1 VSSLGLKL
9 WALVAVPF
17 ALLRAGAQDAP
28 RPSTGEAWRI
38 ILPKQA
44 TLVLARDGSL
54 IGEIGAERRVSV
66 PLRTLPK
73 YLAQAFIAVED
84 QRFYEHDGVDLVG
97 IAGAIKDN
105 LMGERRGASTITQ
118 LLVGNMHPDVI
129 DRRDKGL
136 GRKLREQ
143 AAAREM
149 EKHYSKEQILEAFL
163 NQIHFGHGWY
173 GVEVAARRYFGKP
186 AAKLSLGESA
196 TLAAL
201 PKGPA
206 IYDPIAHPD
215 RAKQRRNVVL
225 ALMAQQGFITR
236 EQSLKAQREPM
247 VVAKN
252 RGVTESAPYFIDVV
266 RVQAERLGV
275 PIASGG
281 FQIHTTLEPA
291 LQAAAREA
299 VVAGTK
305 ELEGQAGY
313 RHPTLASRVKSTR
326 NDYLQAL
333 AIAMDP
339 STGEVRALI
348 GGRDYAKSQ
357 FNRAVNGMRQPGSAF
372 KPVVY
377 ATALE
382 QGLTPNVIIP
392 DTALAIPLPNGTVYS
407 PKNSDDEFLGPLI
420 MRDALARS
428 RNTVAVQ
435 LAQRVTMDSVVAMA
449 RRLGI
454 DAPIVPYPS
463 SAIGASVVQPL
474 DLVSVY
480 ATIANLGLRAE
491 PRFITRVEDREGRAV
506 WQSPPPV
513 PERVLEEAVAY
524 VLRDMMRDVVS
535 RGTATSVR
543 KFVSQAIPVAGKT
556 GTTDENTD
564 VWFVGM
570 TPEIVAGVWVG
581 FDTPKSIAPGAAGST
596 LAAPIWGRMIGK
608 YYEGKTSTP
617 WPLAPGVIPIVLD
630 RHTGRIPNP
639 FSFEQNLYTEYFV
652 EGTEPIEF
660 APWKSVLLALPAIP

>member
-1 VSSLGLKL
+1 
-9 WALVAVPF
+9 VPL
-17 ALLRAGAQDAP
+17 ALLGAGAQDAP
-28 RPSTGEAWRI
+28 RSTSGEPWRI

-44 TLVLARDGSL
+44 SLVLARDGSL
-54 IGEIGAERRVSV
+54 IGEIGTERRVSV

-73 YLAQAFIAVED
+73 YLPQAFIAVED

-118 LLVGNMHPDVI
+118 LLVGNMHPDII

-149 EKHYSKEQILEAFL
+149 EKHYTKEQILEAFL

-186 AAKLSLGESA
+186 AAKLSLVESA

-215 RAKQRRNVVL
+215 RARQRRNVVL
-225 ALMAQQGFITR
+225 ALMAQQNYITR
-236 EQSLKAQREPM
+236 EQSQKAQREPV

-252 RGVTESAPYFIDVV
+252 RGVAESAPYFIDVV

-275 PIASGG
+275 PLSAGG
-281 FQIHTTLEPA
+281 FQVHTTLEPA

-299 VVAGTK
+299 VVQGTK
-305 ELEGQAGY
+305 ELEGQPGY
-313 RHPTLASRVKSTR
+313 RHPTLASRAKSTR
-326 NDYLQAL
+326 NDYLQAM

-339 STGEVRALI
+339 TTGEVRALI
-348 GGRDYAKSQ
+348 GGRDYSKSQ

-382 QGLTPNVIIP
+382 QGFTPNVIVP

-407 PKNSDDEFLGPLI
+407 PKNSDGEFVGPVI

-449 RRLGI
+449 ARLGI

-480 ATIANLGLRAE
+480 ATIANLGLRVE
-491 PRFITRVEDREGRAV
+491 PRFITRVDDREGRAV

-513 PERVLEEAVAY
+513 AERVLEEPIAF
-524 VLRDMMRDVVS
+524 VLRDMMKDVVA
-535 RGTATSVR
+535 RGTATSLR
-543 KFVSQAIPVAGKT
+543 RFVPEGIPVAGKT
-556 GTTDENTD
+556 GTTDENSD

-581 FDTPKSIAPGAAGST
+581 FDTPKTITPGAAGST

-608 YYEGKTSTP
+608 YYEGKTSAP
-617 WPLAPGVIPIVLD
+617 WPLVPGVIPIVLD
-630 RHTGRIPNP
+630 RHTGRLPNP

-652 EGTEPIEF
+652 LGTEPVEF
-660 APWKSVLLALPAIP
+660 AGWKPVLVALPALSAR